1 MLGLIKKKANTLLGI
16 DISSTSV
23 KLLELSRSGGR
34 YKVEAYA
41 VEPLPPNAVVEKNI
55 VELEGVGQALSRVLV
70 KAKTNLKSAVV
81 AVAGSAVITKTI
93 EMEAGLSE
101 DELENQLKIEA
112 DQYIPYPLEE
122 VAIDFEVQGLSARNP
137 ERVDVLL
144 AACRKENVEV
154 REAALALAGLTAKV
168 VDVEA
173 YALERS
179 YALLSSQLGAD
190 TDQLTVAVVD
200 IGATMTTLSV
210 LHNGRTIYTREQL
223 FAGIDGASVVQDA
236 QGGHGRADVHY
247 RHGQLVGVG
256 TQLAAQQ
263 RIGALQRVG
272 LDVDHL
278 GGQAGQRQGRFA
290 NLDVFFPTGGQEYVH
305 ALGIARGEP
314 LDLEV
319 DGDFLQRIGDV
330 LVGLD
335 LQLVFQFILGKPG
348 LHLDGLGDHRR
359 TGDGDHGR
367 LQVGFRLDQHP

>member
-210 LHNGRTIYTREQL
+210 LHNGRTIYTCEQL
-223 FAGIDGASVVQDA
+223 FGGRQLTEEIQRRYGLSVEEAGLAKKQGGLPDDYDSEVLRPFKDAVVQQVSRSLQFFFAAGQFNDVDYIVLA
-236 QGGHGRADVHY
+236 GGTASIQDLDRLIQQKIGTPTLVANPFADMALNGKVN
-247 RHGQLVGVG
+247 
-256 TQLAAQQ
+256 A
-263 RIGALQRVG
+263 GALASDAPALMIACG
-272 LDVDHL
+272 L
-278 GGQAGQRQGRFA
+278 
-290 NLDVFFPTGGQEYVH
+290 
-305 ALGIARGEP
+305 ALRSF
-314 LDLEV
+314 D
-319 DGDFLQRIGDV
+319 
-330 LVGLD
+330 
-335 LQLVFQFILGKPG
+335 
-348 LHLDGLGDHRR
+348 
-359 TGDGDHGR
+359 
-367 LQVGFRLDQHP
+367 